1 MSRRR
6 KAEKRPVL
14 PDPKFKDQV
23 VSKFMSCLMYDG
35 KRSIAEKIVYGAFDQ
50 IEEK

>member
-14 PDPKFKDQV
+14 PDPKFKDV
-23 VSKFMSCLMYDG
+23 VVQYVLPD
-35 KRSIAEKIVYGAFDQ
+35 V
-50 IEEK
+50 

>member
-14 PDPKFKDQV
+14 PDPKYKDRRFEIYV
-23 VSKFMSCLMYDG
+23 LPDV
-35 KRSIAEKIVYGAFDQ
+35 
-50 IEEK
+50 

>member
-14 PDPKFKDQV
+14 PDQNIRTLSF
-23 VSKFMSCLMYDG
+23 
-35 KRSIAEKIVYGAFDQ
+35 Q
-50 IEEK
+50 IYVLPDV